1 MNASINQKNQ
11 IENVDGRL
19 QRSQRSHQLI
29 SEAMLSL
36 IQEGI
41 LIPTAQQVADRA
53 QLGIRTVFR
62 RFKDMESLFETIHS
76 KEVWRQRRY
85 FLDFDEN
92 LKIDKRI
99 SLLVKMHANTYQD
112 MSSMIKATK
121 AMMWRYKLLEKNYK
135 QSQIDLR
142 KHLRHYLPE
151 SLKLDEKAQQLI
163 ELSLSFESWDRLIE
177 LQGLSKKRSIEII
190 DYQVKKLFGLKA

>member
-135 QSQIDLR
+135 QSQVDLR

-177 LQGLSKKRSIEII
+177 LQGLGKKRSIEII
-190 DYQVKKLFGLKA
+190 DYQVKKLFDLKT

>member
-1 MNASINQKNQ
+1 MNTSINQKNQ
-11 IENVDGRL
+11 IENIDGRL

-135 QSQIDLR
+135 QSQVDLR

>member
-135 QSQIDLR
+135 QSQVDLR

>member
-1 MNASINQKNQ
+1 MNTSINQKNQ

-135 QSQIDLR
+135 QSQVDLR